1 MKTISTKLKVDAKAK
16 KPSAVSFVPQQSSPL
31 QRSSADHAGLATAPP
46 IVHEVLHAPGQPLD
60 AATRA
65 RMEPRFGHDFS
76 RVRVHTDAKAAESTR
91 AMNARAYTVERD
103 VVFGAERYAPSSKQ
117 GSRLLEHELAH
128 VVQQSRG
135 GGGLEAE
142 PRAKTV
148 AEQITLGQ
156 PITPTMIGG
165 APPGLYADDDE
176 EETTPEMPTTRPAF
190 SLSWDS
196 LSRSDMFQLTPPSL
210 RVPPLTPLTPMG
222 LPLTLPARPPSLSV
236 SPTLG
241 QLPLIPPTGSDE
253 WSTDWNTT
261 TPWQLPMIPPST
273 PVSPRSGEE
282 SETPELPS
290 RLPLLSRGRFSLGIL
305 LGFPEAEVIEIP
317 DAPDSSIAASLR
329 RAEIINQQLTG
340 EVPTGLEAVDKSEL
354 ASVIWSIFSTH
365 IAPDLARSVTSSLST
380 STGPRGVSCELDL
393 VILADFSGGGLAFTV
408 IY

>member
-1 MKTISTKLKVDAKAK
+1 
-16 KPSAVSFVPQQSSPL
+16 
-31 QRSSADHAGLATAPP
+31 
-46 IVHEVLHAPGQPLD
+46 
-60 AATRA
+60 
-65 RMEPRFGHDFS
+65 MEPRFGHDFS

-103 VVFGAERYAPSSKQ
+103 VVFGAERYAPGSEQ
-117 GSRLLEHELAH
+117 GSRLLAHELVH
-128 VVQQSRG
+128 VVQQSG
-135 GGGLEAE
+135 SGGGLEAE

-165 APPGLYADDDE
+165 APPGLYANDDE

-196 LSRSDMFQLTPPSL
+196 LARSDMFQ
-210 RVPPLTPLTPMG
+210 
-222 LPLTLPARPPSLSV
+222 LTLPARPPSLSV

-241 QLPLIPPTGSDE
+241 QLPLIPPLTPLTSMDLPLIPPTGSDE

-261 TPWQLPMIPPST
+261 TPWQLPLIPPLT

-290 RLPLLSRGRFSLGIL
+290 RLPLLSRGRFSLGL
-305 LGFPEAEVIEIP
+305 RLGFPEAEVIEIIG
-317 DAPDSSIAASLR
+317 APDSSIAASLR

-340 EVPTGLEAVDKSEL
+340 EVPTGLEAVDTGKL
-354 ASVIWSIFSTH
+354 AGAIWGIFSTH
-365 IAPDLARSVTSSLST
+365 IAPDLARSITSSLST
-380 STGPRGVSCELDL
+380 STGLGGVSCELDL
-393 VILADFSGGGLAFTV
+393 VILTDFSGGGLSFT
-408 IY
+408 IIFGGGK

>member
-1 MKTISTKLKVDAKAK
+1 MSGRVPAEVKAAPK
-16 KPSAVSFVPQQSSPL
+16 SSFTPVRTGFF
-31 QRSSADHAGLATAPP
+31 QRSSASHAGPAA
-46 IVHEVLHAPGQPLD
+46 VLRSPGQALD
-60 AATRA
+60 LETRA
-65 RMEPRFGHDFS
+65 FMEPRFGHDFS

-91 AMNARAYTVERD
+91 AMNARAYTIERD
-103 VVFGAERYAPSSKQ
+103 VVFGAERYAPGSKQ
-117 GSRLLEHELAH
+117 GSRLLAHELAH

-156 PITPTMIGG
+156 PITSAMIGG
-165 APPGLYADDDE
+165 APPGLYADDGEDE
-176 EETTPEMPTTRPAF
+176 ATPRTPTTRPAF

-210 RVPPLTPLTPMG
+210 RVPPLTPLTPIG

-241 QLPLIPPTGSDE
+241 QLPLIPP
-253 WSTDWNTT
+253 
-261 TPWQLPMIPPST
+261 LT

-290 RLPLLSRGRFSLGIL
+290 RLPLLSRGRFSLGL
-305 LGFPEAEVIEIP
+305 RLGFPEAEVREIP
-317 DAPDSSIAASLR
+317 GAPESALAASLR
-329 RAEIINQQLTG
+329 HAEIMNQQLTG

-380 STGPRGVSCELDL
+380 STGPGGVSCELDL
-393 VILADFSGGGLAFTV
+393 VILADFSGGGLNFT
-408 IY
+408 IIF